1 MLERTFRPGL
11 LRSFA
16 MSQPFLWRRVND
28 SSGFAEPRVFI
39 RVYLEPG
46 SIDAAIAFYE
56 DLQGIAH
63 DMRFD
68 FPEKR
73 LTLAAVGAF
82 LCWRA
87 ATRRWR
93 RSAAPPAPCWWTTSS
108 PITGACWL
116 PVRRSSSGR
125 RARPPAPA
133 SMRCCRTARW
143 SSSSTTGRSRA
154 RPEPQPSRRAA
165 QSSMAAPIAC
175 SPRASSAALAPRI
188 SRASLFWLSL
198 NLPTRRVISISMPT
212 ISRSISSM

>member
-1 MLERTFRPGL
+1 
-11 LRSFA
+11 

-56 DLQGIAH
+56 DLQGVAH

-82 LCWRA
+82 LLLEGSDEALAPFRSTTGTLLVDDIEPYHRRLLA
-87 ATRRWR
+87 A
-93 RSAAPPAPCWWTTSS
+93 
-108 PITGACWL
+108 GAQIIF
-116 PVRRSSSGR
+116 GR

-154 RPEPQPSRRAA
+154 RPEPQLSRRAA

>member
-1 MLERTFRPGL
+1 
-11 LRSFA
+11 

-56 DLQGIAH
+56 DLQGVAH

-82 LCWRA
+82 LLLEGSDEALAPFRSTTGTLLVDDIEPYHRRLLAAGAQVIFGPARA
-87 ATRRWR
+87 
-93 RSAAPPAPCWWTTSS
+93 PQ
-108 PITGACWL
+108 
-116 PVRRSSSGR
+116 V
-125 RARPPAPA
+125 PA

>member
-11 LRSFA
+11 RRSCA

-56 DLQGIAH
+56 DLQGVAH

-82 LCWRA
+82 LLLEGSDEALAPFRSTTGTLLVDDIELYHRRLLAAGAQIIFGPARA
-87 ATRRWR
+87 
-93 RSAAPPAPCWWTTSS
+93 P
-108 PITGACWL
+108 TGACFNALL
-116 PVRRSSSGR
+116 PDGTVVEFVHHR
-125 RARPPAPA
+125 
-133 SMRCCRTARW
+133 
-143 SSSSTTGRSRA
+143 
-154 RPEPQPSRRAA
+154 PQPGEA
-165 QSSMAAPIAC
+165 
-175 SPRASSAALAPRI
+175 
-188 SRASLFWLSL
+188 
-198 NLPTRRVISISMPT
+198 
-212 ISRSISSM
+212 

>member
-11 LRSFA
+11 RRSCA

-56 DLQGIAH
+56 DLQGVAH

-68 FPEKR
+68 FPETPDTRRSRR
-73 LTLAAVGAF
+73 LPPAGGQRRGAGAVPQHHWHPAGGRHRALSPALAGCRRADHLRAGARAAV
-82 LCWRA
+82 
-87 ATRRWR
+87 
-93 RSAAPPAPCWWTTSS
+93 
-108 PITGACWL
+108 
-116 PVRRSSSGR
+116 
-125 RARPPAPA
+125 PA

>member
-1 MLERTFRPGL
+1 
-11 LRSFA
+11 

-56 DLQGIAH
+56 DLQGVAH

-82 LCWRA
+82 LLLEGSDEALAPFRSTTGTLLVDDIEPYHRRLLA
-87 ATRRWR
+87 A
-93 RSAAPPAPCWWTTSS
+93 
-108 PITGACWL
+108 GAQIIF
-116 PVRRSSSGR
+116 GR

-154 RPEPQPSRRAA
+154 RPELSRRAGRRNR
-165 QSSMAAPIAC
+165 PWPRR
-175 SPRASSAALAPRI
+175 SPVRRGPAALRW
-188 SRASLFWLSL
+188 RRGYRG
-198 NLPTRRVISISMPT
+198 LPCSG
-212 ISRSISSM
+212 

>member
-1 MLERTFRPGL
+1 
-11 LRSFA
+11 

-56 DLQGIAH
+56 DLQGVAH

-82 LCWRA
+82 LLLEGSDEALAPFRSTTGTLLVDDIEPYHRRLLAAGAQIIFGPARA
-87 ATRRWR
+87 
-93 RSAAPPAPCWWTTSS
+93 
-108 PITGACWL
+108 
-116 PVRRSSSGR
+116 
-125 RARPPAPA
+125 PAPA

>member
-1 MLERTFRPGL
+1 
-11 LRSFA
+11 

-56 DLQGIAH
+56 DLQGVAH

-82 LCWRA
+82 LLLEGSDEALAPFRSTTGTLLVDDIEPYHRRLLAAGAQIIFGPARA
-87 ATRRWR
+87 
-93 RSAAPPAPCWWTTSS
+93 P
-108 PITGACWL
+108 TGACFNALL
-116 PVRRSSSGR
+116 PDGTVVEFV
-125 RARPPAPA
+125 
-133 SMRCCRTARW
+133 
-143 SSSSTTGRSRA
+143 TTGRSRA

>member
-1 MLERTFRPGL
+1 
-11 LRSFA
+11 

-56 DLQGIAH
+56 DLQGVAH

-82 LCWRA
+82 LLLEGSDEA
-87 ATRRWR
+87 LAPF
-93 RSAAPPAPCWWTTSS
+93 RSTTGTLLVDDIEA
-108 PITGACWL
+108 PITGDCWL
-116 PVRRSSSGR
+116 PARRSSSGR

>member
-1 MLERTFRPGL
+1 
-11 LRSFA
+11 

-56 DLQGIAH
+56 DLQGVAH

-82 LCWRA
+82 LLLEGSDEALAPFRSTTGTLLVDDIEPYHRRLLAAGAQIIFGPARA
-87 ATRRWR
+87 
-93 RSAAPPAPCWWTTSS
+93 
-108 PITGACWL
+108 L
-116 PVRRSSSGR
+116 
-125 RARPPAPA
+125 PAPA

>member
-1 MLERTFRPGL
+1 
-11 LRSFA
+11 

-56 DLQGIAH
+56 DLQGVAH

-82 LCWRA
+82 LLLEGSDEALAPFRSTTGTLLVDDIEPYHRRLLAAGAQIIFGPARA
-87 ATRRWR
+87 
-93 RSAAPPAPCWWTTSS
+93 P
-108 PITGACWL
+108 TGACFN
-116 PVRRSSSGR
+116 
-125 RARPPAPA
+125 
-133 SMRCCRTARW
+133 
-143 SSSSTTGRSRA
+143 
-154 RPEPQPSRRAA
+154 
-165 QSSMAAPIAC
+165 
-175 SPRASSAALAPRI
+175 ALAPRI